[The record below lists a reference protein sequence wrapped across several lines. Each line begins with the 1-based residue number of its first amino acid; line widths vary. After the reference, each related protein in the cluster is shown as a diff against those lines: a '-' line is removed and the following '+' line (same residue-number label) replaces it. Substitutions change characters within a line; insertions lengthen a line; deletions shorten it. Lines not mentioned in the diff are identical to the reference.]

1 MKPAGGSI
9 PAREQLALALL
20 SGILLAAP
28 FLRPALSWLHFVAL
42 VPWALLLA
50 RPAVRH
56 AWLYFLPG
64 AYAFWIMVWGQFSLF
79 SKALPFALALLF
91 VPFSLV
97 FKKPDFPI
105 RDVHRAHQANAWWE
119 PVKGASWK
127 HPSGPG
133 SDIKGKIS
141 PILYVLGIVLAFVR
155 PWLSIGIYV
164 LVAVMW
170 LIPDRRIEK
179 VLHER

>member
-50 RPAVRH
+50 RPAVRR

-64 AYAFWIMVWGQFSLF
+64 AYAFWIMVWGPFSLF

-97 FKKPDFPI
+97 FAVMLRAIYQRFRWPLALLLPVTWVAAEWLRI
-105 RDVHRAHQANAWWE
+105 R
-119 PVKGASWK
+119 
-127 HPSGPG
+127 
-133 SDIKGKIS
+133 
-141 PILYVLGIVLAFVR
+141 
-155 PWLSIGIYV
+155 LSIGAIGAYP
-164 LVAVMW
+164 LGSGQFAQTA
-170 LIPDRRIEK
+170 LIQIADIDRK
-179 VLHER
+179 SVV

>member
-1 MKPAGGSI
+1 MRPAGGSI

-64 AYAFWIMVWGQFSLF
+64 AYAFWIMVWGPFSLF

-97 FKKPDFPI
+97 FAVILRAIYQRFRWPLALLLPVTWVAAEWLRI
-105 RDVHRAHQANAWWE
+105 R
-119 PVKGASWK
+119 
-127 HPSGPG
+127 
-133 SDIKGKIS
+133 
-141 PILYVLGIVLAFVR
+141 
-155 PWLSIGIYV
+155 LSIGAIGAYP
-164 LVAVMW
+164 LG
-170 LIPDRRIEK
+170 
-179 VLHER
+179 